1 MIKNYSVW
9 IGLPAFNEEDAIKD
23 VLESIKKLQK
33 EKIAEKL
40 NIIVFNDGS
49 KDNTVKNAK
58 QFKND
63 LNINIID
70 KKENCGLGYGIFS
83 IIKFFK
89 KNSGINDKL
98 ILMDCDNTHDP
109 FQILNMLNITKNKRN
124 FVVIASRYQKE
135 SVVNNVPFFRKIL
148 SDVAYL
154 VFNLIYKTNGVRDFT
169 CGFRMYDKSA
179 INNFFKS
186 IKKKYKPS
194 MGFEMQ
200 LELLL
205 ILRKTDTKF
214 FESPINLDYQK
225 KPTKSKMKIIK
236 TILSY
241 LNLIFFK
248 N

>member
-1 MIKNYSVW
+1 M
-9 IGLPAFNEEDAIKD
+9 
-23 VLESIKKLQK
+23 
-33 EKIAEKL
+33 
-40 NIIVFNDGS
+40 
-49 KDNTVKNAK
+49 
-58 QFKND
+58 
-63 LNINIID
+63 
-70 KKENCGLGYGIFS
+70 
-83 IIKFFK
+83 
-89 KNSGINDKL
+89 
-98 ILMDCDNTHDP
+98 
-109 FQILNMLNITKNKRN
+109 
-124 FVVIASRYQKE
+124 
-135 SVVNNVPFFRKIL
+135 NNVPFFRKIL